1 MMRIESVLSKAA
13 IAQLTRPT
21 AKASGLPSPAY
32 TSSEFLRL
40 ENELLFAPGWIYAG
54 RAEETPRPGD
64 GRPVT
69 IAGQPLILLR
79 NRAGEINAFHNVC
92 SHRNALLLRQPC
104 SGRPA
109 VSCPY
114 HAWTYDLDGRLI
126 ATPHVGGQ
134 GIHRADGLDPADLG
148 LRSVR
153 IEAWAGLLFVNLTG
167 DAPPL
172 GVWLKPLL
180 DRWSAYD
187 FGQLRYGGGRSY
199 EIRTNWKHAVENY
212 LESYHL
218 PVVHPGLNSYSRMAD
233 HYCFFTGD
241 DAAGQGTMVYAPGSK
256 EGQSL
261 PVMPLSADLA
271 KRGEYPVLYPNLL
284 TGLQADHFFIIEVI
298 PVAPGLTR
306 ERFEIFFFGDAA
318 MDEGHGAIREQTI
331 ERWDEVFLEDLDVV
345 ERLQEAHASAA
356 ATGGRFSPVQDQ
368 AVHHFQR
375 RLVERMQAR
384 ESLARAAE

>member
-1 MMRIESVLSKAA
+1 MMRVENILTPAA
-13 IAQLTRPT
+13 VGALMRPT
-21 AKASGLPSPAY
+21 ATAIGLPAPAY
-32 TSSEFLRL
+32 TSGEFLSL
-40 ENELLFAPGWIYAG
+40 ENELIFAPGWIYAG
-54 RAEETPRPGD
+54 RAEEIPGPGD
-64 GRPVT
+64 ARPII
-69 IAGQPLILLR
+69 IAGQPLILMR
-79 NRAGEINAFHNVC
+79 NRAGEIKAFHNVC

-104 SGRPA
+104 SGRA
-109 VSCPY
+109 AITCPY

-134 GIHRADGLDPADLG
+134 GVHRAEGLDPSELG
-148 LRSVR
+148 LRGARV
-153 IEAWAGLLFVNLTG
+153 EAWASLLFVNLTG

-172 GVWLKPLL
+172 ATWLKPVL

-233 HYCFFTGD
+233 HYCFFAGD
-241 DAAGQGTMVYAPGSK
+241 DAAGQGTTVYAPGSK
-256 EGQSL
+256 EGRSL
-261 PVMPLSADLA
+261 PAMPLAAELVQ
-271 KRGEYPVLYPNLL
+271 RGEYPVLYPNLL
-284 TGLQADHFFIIEVI
+284 TGLQADHFYVIDVI
-298 PVAPGLTR
+298 PVAPGVTR

-318 MDEGHGAIREQTI
+318 MDDGHSAIREQTI
-331 ERWDEVFLEDLDVV
+331 ERWNEVFLEDLDVV
-345 ERLQEAHASAA
+345 ERLQEAHASPA
-356 ATGGRFSPVQDQ
+356 ATGGRFSPAQDQ

-375 RLVERMQAR
+375 RLIERMQAR